1 MIHQFPSTLFLLF
14 TISSIIST
22 CVCLSEVDI
31 LKDISVISTRTADLT
46 SQIVKIKTDYQIK
59 NKGKSDISF
68 FVHAISENEAKHLSW
83 MTSVETGKDSA
94 RLRISKIS
102 VKGSP
107 QGFVFH
113 KIELLNLLAPGASM
127 SITVEHSLTEYLVPY
142 PKEIVQAENQL
153 VLYRGFANVISAYH
167 VESESTT
174 FKVGKT
180 KPISFTDINPVKHVS
195 GQIVYGPYQNTPA
208 YSKKDIEIHYENNA
222 PFLVATSVERIIE
235 VSHWGNLAVE
245 EHIEVVHKGA
255 FLKGPFSRL
264 DFQLDRRGSSQPVVK
279 SFKTN
284 LPIEARDIYYR
295 DEIGNIS
302 TSSLYSRNNRLE
314 VELRPRFPLFGGWRT
329 NYVLG
334 YNLPTADYLFSSKS
348 NYALKFRLFGHL
360 FDNAVVE
367 KLKVKIILPEMS
379 KNIKLVTPYSVKR
392 LPDETHK
399 TYLDTFGRPVIVL
412 EKENLVNSHIQTFTL
427 YYEFERVN
435 LLREPLILI
444 AAFATLFLGAILLS
458 LLDFSIAGKDSHK
471 DKDTAHLKKE

>member
-1 MIHQFPSTLFLLF
+1 
-14 TISSIIST
+14 
-22 CVCLSEVDI
+22 
-31 LKDISVISTRTADLT
+31 
-46 SQIVKIKTDYQIK
+46 
-59 NKGKSDISF
+59 
-68 FVHAISENEAKHLSW
+68 
-83 MTSVETGKDSA
+83 
-94 RLRISKIS
+94 
-102 VKGSP
+102 
-107 QGFVFH
+107 
-113 KIELLNLLAPGASM
+113 
-127 SITVEHSLTEYLVPY
+127 
-142 PKEIVQAENQL
+142 
-153 VLYRGFANVISAYH
+153 
-167 VESESTT
+167 
-174 FKVGKT
+174 
-180 KPISFTDINPVKHVS
+180 
-195 GQIVYGPYQNTPA
+195 
-208 YSKKDIEIHYENNA
+208 
-222 PFLVATSVERIIE
+222 
-235 VSHWGNLAVE
+235 
-245 EHIEVVHKGA
+245 
-255 FLKGPFSRL
+255 
-264 DFQLDRRGSSQPVVK
+264 
-279 SFKTN
+279 
-284 LPIEARDIYYR
+284 
-295 DEIGNIS
+295 
-302 TSSLYSRNNRLE
+302 LYSRNNRLE
-314 VELRPRFPLFGGWRT
+314 VELRPRFQLFGGWRT